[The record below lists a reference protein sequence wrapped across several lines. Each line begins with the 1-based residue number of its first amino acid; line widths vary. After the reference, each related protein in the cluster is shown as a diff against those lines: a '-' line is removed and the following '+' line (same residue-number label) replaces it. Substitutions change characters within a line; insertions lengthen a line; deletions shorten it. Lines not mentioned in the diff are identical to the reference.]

1 MLFLL
6 GEQGCH
12 PWRSELNLARPAL
25 TTAKPVKADKLQA
38 KLESLA
44 FFCYLCPT
52 MRRLLYI
59 FAIIAMLAAS
69 GGCARRS
76 ADPRLTEIAA
86 MVADSP
92 AVAIDRSEEH
102 TSELQSR

>member
-1 MLFLL
+1 
-6 GEQGCH
+6 
-12 PWRSELNLARPAL
+12 
-25 TTAKPVKADKLQA
+25 
-38 KLESLA
+38 
-44 FFCYLCPT
+44 

-92 AVAIDRSEEH
+92 AVAIDRLDAIGRDSL
-102 TSELQSR
+102 TDSDRAFYDLLTVKARDKA